1 MKVWLKINIR
11 IKIDY
16 LEYMFLK
23 EKNEKLHVRFTSVL
37 ATFLPCNFI
46 KLSLS
51 AWLYIVF

>member
-23 EKNEKLHVRFTSVL
+23 KKNEKLHVRFTSVL
-37 ATFLPCNFI
+37 ATVNLMTFFLVT
-46 KLSLS
+46 LS
-51 AWLYIVF
+51 FP